1 MLNGGLVDKSQKIDI
16 WLFWLLTM
24 RLNWERC
31 SSETHIEMGKK
42 VRLRNYAFSIIQHL
56 KLPIIF
62 LKKLL
67 CSVEHGFKDVP
78 LSLFRD
84 VNYWVHN
91 KRWIEERSGGIFTDV
106 LVMRNFA
113 KNLWSCPQIWSCEK
127 SEMPWMTMMLLKIAE
142 VNGLHG
148 RHYECHL
155 TALLLPN
162 SFPLLIMLV
171 MKHAYSETT

>member
-1 MLNGGLVDKSQKIDI
+1 MKLLKPLKTPMLNGGLVDKSQKIDI

-113 KNLWSCPQIWSCEK
+113 KNLWSCHRFEAVRNLKCHGWLWCCLK
-127 SEMPWMTMMLLKIAE
+127 LLRLMDCM
-142 VNGLHG
+142 VG
-148 RHYECHL
+148 
-155 TALLLPN
+155 
-162 SFPLLIMLV
+162 IMNV
-171 MKHAYSETT
+171 T